1 VFSRNFLEWE
11 SGGIILS
18 RSFVK
23 SILGINKFRIWNA
36 FLISFVAGGI
46 PDLSTDM
53 SGKVCLVTGATSG
66 VGRATLAELAARG
79 GTVIGVGRDSGRIDQ
94 TRREILDS
102 TGNSNVE
109 FILADLSVLGEI
121 RNLAMEF
128 NEKYSRLDVLINNA
142 GAFFLRRRVSL
153 DGFEMTWALNHLSYF
168 LFTNLL
174 LEQIRKSVPARIV
187 NVASGAHYRGRIH
200 FEDIN
205 LMKWYNGWKAYSQSK
220 LANILFTYE
229 LDRRLKGDDITVN
242 SLTPGFVAT
251 RIGHNSGRLIA
262 SIVQQI
268 QMMGGITPQ
277 EGAQTMVYL
286 ATSPGVERVSGK
298 FFREKN
304 AVQSSPM
311 SYDKE
316 IARQVWEI
324 SEHMTDL
331 G

>member
-1 VFSRNFLEWE
+1 M
-11 SGGIILS
+11 
-18 RSFVK
+18 
-23 SILGINKFRIWNA
+23 
-36 FLISFVAGGI
+36 
-46 PDLSTDM
+46 STDM

-66 VGRATLAELAARG
+66 VGKATLAELAASG
-79 GTVIGVGRDSGRIDQ
+79 ATVIGVGRDSARIEQ

-121 RNLAMEF
+121 RNLARKF
-128 NEKYSRLDVLINNA
+128 IEKYSRLDVLINNA

-168 LFTNLL
+168 LLTFLL
-174 LEQIRKSVPARIV
+174 LEQIRESAPARIV

-200 FEDIN
+200 FADIN
-205 LMKWYNGWKAYSQSK
+205 LTKWYNGWKAYSQSK
-220 LANILFTYE
+220 LANVLFTYE
-229 LDRRLKGDDITVN
+229 LDRQLKGADVTVN

-262 SIVQQI
+262 SIVHQI
-268 QMMGGITPQ
+268 QRMGGITPQ
-277 EGAQTMVYL
+277 EGAQTMIYL
-286 ATSPGVERVSGK
+286 AASSGGAHFSGK
-298 FFREKN
+298 FFREKE

-311 SYDKE
+311 SYDRE

-324 SEHMTDL
+324 SERMTDL
-331 G
+331 